1 VWSVA
6 AGITQP
12 VFDGGMREAERQA
25 ALAAFKASAADYQ
38 QIVLQAFGQVADI
51 LQALAHDAKL
61 LEAQKRA
68 LDTASE
74 SLRLQRANYNGG
86 GIGVLNLLD
95 AQRQYQ
101 QAQLGYVRA
110 EAQRYEDT
118 VQLFVAMGGSE
129 WDARAAIR
137 ENANPPPGKW
147 PMIAPLWP
155 VASLVQSAGH

>member
-1 VWSVA
+1 MTGVQ
-6 AGITQP
+6 TC
-12 VFDGGMREAERQA
+12 
-25 ALAAFKASAADYQ
+25 ALPIY
-38 QIVLQAFGQVADI
+38 
-51 LQALAHDAKL
+51 DAKL

-74 SLRLQRANYNGG
+74 SLRLQRVNYSGG

-110 EAQRYEDT
+110 EAQRYQDT
-118 VQLFVAMGGSE
+118 VQLFVAMGGGW
-129 WDARAAIR
+129 WDARVAIR
-137 ENANPPPGKW
+137 ENANLPPGKW

-155 VASLVQSAGH
+155 VASLVHSVDTDNGRR

>member
-1 VWSVA
+1 
-6 AGITQP
+6 
-12 VFDGGMREAERQA
+12 
-25 ALAAFKASAADYQ
+25 
-38 QIVLQAFGQVADI
+38 LQAFGQVADI

-74 SLRLQRANYNGG
+74 SLRLQRVNYSGG

-110 EAQRYEDT
+110 EAQRYQDT
-118 VQLFVAMGGSE
+118 VQLFVAMGGGW
-129 WDARAAIR
+129 WDARVAIR
-137 ENANPPPGKW
+137 ENANLPPGKW

-155 VASLVQSAGH
+155 VASLVHSADNENDRR